1 MAKKEKTNK
10 VSSVSLSSEYRE
22 RGATQ
27 IDNKFLE
34 QYLPIANPLHSQV
47 YLYGLFNA
55 TNNIPKSFSEIAS
68 DLNLTEEEVL
78 ASFKFWEDEG
88 LVMVSE
94 TRPFTVSYL
103 SVHNAIPLEIRKG
116 LLDYTELKQELSTI
130 AISKVKGFD
139 FAEIQKIVTAKGM
152 ELPAVKQVL
161 NYLITFRKFT
171 TFPAVL
177 REFKK
182 YAVNAKTCE
191 EVNELIDKDQ
201 NTTGAIIEIK
211 RNLLHKNNELEPD
224 ARELTLFNT
233 WLKLGFTQNS
243 LIPVAKYC
251 TKNFQEPSMFAMNTI
266 VEELY
271 DKKILKAIE
280 INSYLVQREQYRKL
294 AIEVNKNLG
303 NFEGDLTAII
313 ENYISKWI
321 DLGYTPDAL
330 KIIASICYKY
340 KEINSPQK
348 MDQYI
353 SILHEDKINSEEE
366 IRELEKTFEEEDL
379 VIREIIKA
387 ASSQHL
393 ISSFDRNLYSYATKT
408 LNYDNEILMLAAKK
422 VQGKTYPLN
431 EIVKILQSIY
441 DEGATTSSKA
451 KDALSK
457 VKEKKSRLKP
467 DPSANIIKSKSDQI
481 KDFEN
486 TMPNI
491 SKLVDLRLFDSEE

>member
-1 MAKKEKTNK
+1 
-10 VSSVSLSSEYRE
+10 
-22 RGATQ
+22 
-27 IDNKFLE
+27 
-34 QYLPIANPLHSQV
+34 
-47 YLYGLFNA
+47 
-55 TNNIPKSFSEIAS
+55 
-68 DLNLTEEEVL
+68 
-78 ASFKFWEDEG
+78 
-88 LVMVSE
+88 
-94 TRPFTVSYL
+94 
-103 SVHNAIPLEIRKG
+103 
-116 LLDYTELKQELSTI
+116 
-130 AISKVKGFD
+130 
-139 FAEIQKIVTAKGM
+139 M

-182 YAVNAKTCE
+182 YAASAKTCD